1 MLPFQVLEELPKYEI
16 DISLFESYIEPYL
29 QVILLSCSSGLL
41 IGLLLFG
48 ATKVF
53 SLLKA

>member
-1 MLPFQVLEELPKYEI
+1 MVAFQVVEELPKYEI
-16 DISLFESYIEPYL
+16 DVSMLENYL
-29 QVILLSCSSGLL
+29 QPYVEVILLACSSGLL